1 MQSVGSFLWYYRMLE
16 NGKGEKKKKKKKQR
30 NKEKRKTHIFA
41 FFSKAYLFYFTFN
54 SFFVLFEMYCLHS
67 YLLLIILNQP
77 FSLQFNKTKKNDN
90 FMLWTLHKRVIFT
103 NFPPF
108 LNEWNLNTCYVKEL
122 ITLRHWS
129 CHKTGLPR
137 NWTMLVNQ

>member
-1 MQSVGSFLWYYRMLE
+1 MLE

-30 NKEKRKTHIFA
+30 NKEKQKTHIFA

-77 FSLQFNKTKKNDN
+77 FSLQFNKTKKRMTILCFELCINGLFLPIFHFFSMN
-90 FMLWTLHKRVIFT
+90 EISIPVMLRSLLLSGTDLVTRQVCHETEPCSST
-103 NFPPF
+103 N
-108 LNEWNLNTCYVKEL
+108 K
-122 ITLRHWS
+122 
-129 CHKTGLPR
+129 G
-137 NWTMLVNQ
+137 